1 MIVKNLIRN
10 LLIRCKI
17 PVTKNLKYDILT
29 TRFMKRILKH
39 DSSCV
44 DVGGFKGEIMEEIL
58 RIIPAGGGG
67 DKFFIRAWAR
77 EL

>member
-58 RIIPAGGGG
+58 RIIPAGGG
-67 DKFFIRAWAR
+67 DTLCIRACS
-77 EL
+77 